1 MKIKILLLIA
11 VFGLGFY
18 LLQAKAQDISSST
31 QIDVSLA
38 DASSSLATSSTT
50 TVLSSDNASSSSV
63 ASSSTSTADI
73 VASSSS
79 SNNCDLS
86 DDLNKLSEIEKDSAN
101 LSKDK
106 LNEDLQI
113 RRDILT
119 KSLNC
124 EIDNINVLKSDL
136 ANLKPTSDKLARLKS
151 QYLKNLNDIISFYNS
166 KKSQVN
172 KLKIAGTK
180 QLSEEILKKKQDDFN
195 IQTQLVIDFV
205 LWAKN
210 QDVLSSLSNNIQDVN
225 RYLKI
230 WSLFDKDVI
239 SSNFKSSQSDLNM
252 AQEIS
257 SEIEDSFSS
266 STISVSQ
273 VNDLTKSFLQSIYN
287 TYQDLINLQSNIKKI
302 LP

>member
-31 QIDVSLA
+31 QIDVSSA
-38 DASSSLATSSTT
+38 DASSSLTTSSTT

-79 SNNCDLS
+79 SNCDLS

-195 IQTQLVIDFV
+195 IQTQLIIDFV

-230 WSLFDKDVI
+230 WSLFDRDVI

>member
-31 QIDVSLA
+31 QIDVSLV

-79 SNNCDLS
+79 SNCDLS

-195 IQTQLVIDFV
+195 IQTQLIIDFV

-210 QDVLSSLSNNIQDVN
+210 QDILSSLSNNIQDVN

-239 SSNFKSSQSDLNM
+239 NSNFKSSQSDLNM